1 MERNHEET
9 GFMRKTITYLSDDQA
24 AAIELAAQK
33 LGLTLSAFIRMAAVD
48 AAAKAG
54 FHAEQ
59 PKAD

>member
-1 MERNHEET
+1 
-9 GFMRKTITYLSDDQA
+9 MRKTITYLSDDHA

-33 LGLTLSAFIRMAAVD
+33 LGLSLSAFIRMAAVD
-48 AAAKAG
+48 AAGKAG